1 MKEILAIIRMN
12 KMNVTKRSLADAGI
26 VSLTARKVMGRGRG
40 KVDYLLLK
48 GAQEGYDE
56 AINQLGPGPKMIP
69 KRLLIIVVPDEMAQ
83 TVVKVII
90 EVNQTGNPGDGKIFV
105 RPILDAVRLRTGQT
119 GDKALDEGAA

>member
-56 AINQLGPGPKMIP
+56 AINTLGPGPKMIP

-90 EVNQTGNPGDGKIFV
+90 EVNQTGNPGDGKLFV
-105 RPILDAVRLRTGQT
+105 RPVLEAVRLRTGQT